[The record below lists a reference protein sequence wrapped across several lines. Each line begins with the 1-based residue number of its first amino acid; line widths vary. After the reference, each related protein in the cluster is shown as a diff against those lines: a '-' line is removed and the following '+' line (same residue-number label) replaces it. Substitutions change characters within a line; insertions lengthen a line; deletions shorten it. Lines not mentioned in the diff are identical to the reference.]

1 LNKLGFSPQYHQL
14 DIDDEASII
23 TFRDYLQ
30 VTYGGL
36 DVLVNNA
43 AIMFHKTDKEPFGN
57 QAELTIRTNFFST
70 LKTCQVLFP
79 ILRSHARVV
88 NISSSAGH
96 LSRISGCDPAATN
109 LKQKLAAKGIAT
121 EELCHLL
128 QAYISAAKTGDHG
141 KLGWPNNN
149 DCYVVSKMALC
160 VLTRIQQ
167 REFDADSRN
176 IVVNSVHPGYV
187 NTDMSRHKGIM
198 SPDRGALA
206 PCWLALLPPNVDK
219 PKGDFV
225 WHDQQIIDWVNGPT
239 PSYY

>member
-1 LNKLGFSPQYHQL
+1 MTGSNKGIGFAIIKELCKKFDGTVVLTSRDEGRGESAIEELNKLGFFPQYHQL

-23 TFRDYLQ
+23 KFRDYLQ

-43 AIMFHKTDKEPFGN
+43 AIMFHKTDIEPLGN

-96 LSRISGCDPAATN
+96 LSRISGYDPAATN
-109 LKQKLAAKGIAT
+109 LKQKLAAKDITT

-128 QAYISAAKTGDHG
+128 QEYI
-141 KLGWPNNN
+141 
-149 DCYVVSKMALC
+149 
-160 VLTRIQQ
+160 R
-167 REFDADSRN
+167 
-176 IVVNSVHPGYV
+176 
-187 NTDMSRHKGIM
+187 
-198 SPDRGALA
+198 
-206 PCWLALLPPNVDK
+206 
-219 PKGDFV
+219 
-225 WHDQQIIDWVNGPT
+225 
-239 PSYY
+239 